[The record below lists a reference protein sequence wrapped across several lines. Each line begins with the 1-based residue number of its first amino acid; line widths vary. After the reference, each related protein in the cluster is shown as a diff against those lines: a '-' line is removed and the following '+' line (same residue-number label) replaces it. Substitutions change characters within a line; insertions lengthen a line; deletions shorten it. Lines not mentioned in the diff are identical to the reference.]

1 MKNII
6 RSQLYQL
13 KKNRLLFIIFI
24 GVNVV
29 SIAVGMMMSAMTDNE
44 YELGASYFIATL
56 FSICAV
62 FIEVIPAAVAGLVCA
77 GDFKDKTSNYEIM
90 SGSLRAEAYFG
101 RIVVSV
107 VLSVIMC
114 AVSMALSPIIV
125 TAVYGWGT
133 SVTVESFVIR
143 VLVSTLPIIKMTC
156 FCCLLSFVIKS
167 SAAVMAVHMGGII
180 LVTTIINMTGGMGGL
195 TEGLFAPFDF
205 MKVVSYSS
213 YSTYGL
219 NNEDLVWMLFRNEL
233 PSRLL
238 APLAALSLLFSA
250 AYIIIGYHYY
260 HKDDLS

>member
-1 MKNII
+1 M
-6 RSQLYQL
+6 
-13 KKNRLLFIIFI
+13 
-24 GVNVV
+24 
-29 SIAVGMMMSAMTDNE
+29 
-44 YELGASYFIATL
+44 

-133 SVTVESFVIR
+133 SVTVESFVI
-143 VLVSTLPIIKMTC
+143 
-156 FCCLLSFVIKS
+156 KS

-195 TEGLFAPFDF
+195 TEGFFAPFDF

-260 HKDDLS
+260 DKDDLS